1 MNKIFGWSIAVVVI
15 AVVIVLIAVFGG
27 SKSDADT
34 IKIGFMAP
42 MSGDMGVYGLSSKG
56 GAELAADDMN
66 WTINGK
72 KIEFIYEDS
81 KCDAKA
87 ASEAAN
93 KLIAVDGVKYIIGF
107 VCSSEILATAPIAEQ
122 EKVIN
127 IGAST
132 TSPELQK
139 AGEYSFAMYPLD
151 TFGAKYDAE
160 YIYNKLGKRNVAML
174 LCLSD
179 WCKGYEKPF
188 TETFTGLG
196 GKITTVEYNEK
207 GAKDLKTQLSKI
219 KETNLDLLYTV
230 EYNEEFTALVT
241 QSKEMGL
248 ETTIFSPQIVTED
261 AIRTLGSQIEGYY
274 TDVVKSDI
282 DQSAF
287 LAKLKTK
294 TGLETP
300 EIDLTAGRSYDAMFM
315 IKAAIEKAGTSTD
328 MEKVKDALLTT
339 TFTGIT
345 GYHEFDKDG
354 VPAKG
359 NYVIQKVVDGKLVA
373 QSQ

>member
-1 MNKIFGWSIAVVVI
+1 VNKIFGWSIAVVVI
-15 AVVIVLIAVFGG
+15 AIVIVLIAVFG
-27 SKSDADT
+27 SSNKEQDV

-42 MSGDMGVYGLSSKG
+42 LSGDMGVYGISSKG

-66 WTINGK
+66 WIIDGK
-72 KIEFIYEDS
+72 KVEFVFEDS

-87 ASEAAN
+87 ASEAAT
-93 KLIAVDGVKYIIGF
+93 KLVNVDGVKYIIGF
-107 VCSSEILATAPIAEQ
+107 VCSSEILATAPIAEPA
-122 EKVIN
+122 KVIN
-127 IGAST
+127 IGSST
-132 TSPELQK
+132 TSPDLQN

-160 YIYNKLGKRNVAML
+160 YIYNKLGKKNVAML

-188 TETFTGLG
+188 TETFTALG
-196 GKITTVEYNEK
+196 GTVTVVEYNEK

-219 KETNLDLLYTV
+219 KETSPDLLYTV
-230 EYNEEFTALVT
+230 EYNEEFTTLVT
-241 QSKEMGL
+241 QSKEIGL
-248 ETTIFSPQIVTED
+248 DTTIFSPQIITED

-287 LAKLKTK
+287 LEKLKIK

-339 TFTGIT
+339 TFTGVT

-354 VPAKG
+354 VPSAG

-373 QSQ
+373 QPQ